1 MVIEQIKERLEPS
14 FRPFAVRVSDGRRYP
29 VPHRDFIALT
39 PRTIVI
45 IDDQDVSHTISPL
58 HVVSIEDSLAAR

>member
-14 FRPFAVRVSDGRRYP
+14 FRAFA

-39 PRTIVI
+39 SRTIVI